1 MHQQTGIWG
10 FFYFFRKDTHI
21 LTGKTHFTFGTAVTI
36 LMTHPT
42 DWKSFLLCL
51 GAGAVGAC
59 VSDVDVSTSGSHK
72 GFQRLL
78 LLLAAAVLVI
88 AGLDFFFQAGIWAM
102 IQQRNGL
109 LRSLAGFAIFLA
121 LCLYGEHQPHR
132 SFTHS
137 LAGVAMLGT
146 AVFIMLPQAV
156 WYFVC
161 GMTTHILLDLFNR
174 KKVQLL
180 FPFDV
185 GKVCF
190 RLCSADGAVNRLL
203 FWTGFFL
210 LIGESIWAVAAFLH
224 RSGWLPF

>member
-1 MHQQTGIWG
+1 M
-10 FFYFFRKDTHI
+10 
-21 LTGKTHFTFGTAVTI
+21 TGKTHFTFGTAVTI

-42 DWKSFLLCL
+42 DWKSFLLCI

-78 LLLAAAVLVI
+78 LLLAVAVLVI
-88 AGLDFFFQAGIWAM
+88 AGLDFFFQTGIWVM

-161 GMTTHILLDLFNR
+161 GMATHILLDLFNR

-180 FPFDV
+180 FPFDA

-190 RLCSADGAVNRLL
+190 RLCSADGAANQVL

-210 LIGESIWAVAAFLH
+210 LIGESIWAVVAFL
-224 RSGWLPF
+224 RSSGWLPF

>member
-1 MHQQTGIWG
+1 MIFCWISSKRLQNYKHKNVIDPICTNNRHMGLFLFLKRGI
-10 FFYFFRKDTHI
+10 HI

-78 LLLAAAVLVI
+78 LLLAAAVLVV
-88 AGLDFFFQAGIWAM
+88 AGLDFFFQAGIWTM

-161 GMTTHILLDLFNR
+161 GMEHIFCWICSIEKR
-174 KKVQLL
+174 CSY
-180 FPFDV
+180 
-185 GKVCF
+185 CF
-190 RLCSADGAVNRLL
+190 RLTQERFVFGFVLRTVLSIKCCSG
-203 FWTGFFL
+203 
-210 LIGESIWAVAAFLH
+210 
-224 RSGWLPF
+224 

>member
-1 MHQQTGIWG
+1 M
-10 FFYFFRKDTHI
+10 
-21 LTGKTHFTFGTAVTI
+21 TGKTHFTFGTAVTV
-36 LMTHPT
+36 LFTHPS

-72 GFQRLL
+72 GFQRFL

-88 AGLDFFFQAGIWAM
+88 AGMDLFFQVGIWAM
-102 IQQRNGL
+102 IQQKNGL
-109 LRSLAGFAIFLA
+109 LRSLTGLAIFLA

-137 LAGVAMLGT
+137 LAGIAMLGT

-156 WYFVC
+156 WYFIC
-161 GMTTHILLDLFNR
+161 GMATHIFLDLFNR

-180 FPFDV
+180 FPFDA

-210 LIGESIWAVAAFLH
+210 LIGEGVWAVVAFLH
-224 RSGWLPF
+224 RNGWLPF